1 MSLEALALAL
11 VCAARPAALASV
23 YALLSSSK
31 PERPLAAYVIASAA
45 SSVIAGVIVVS
56 VLNGVGL
63 ETGTSTVYSVI
74 ELAGGIAALS
84 FAAAVAMGRVTGL
97 GQRRGRRQG
106 DSRLQRHL
114 RDPSLRVAAG
124 AGVATHLPGLL
135 YMLGLNAI
143 AAGEPPLVEGLVA
156 VLIFDAIWL
165 AIPAGALLVSLRRPE
180 AARAAIGRIS
190 AWIAAR
196 QRPLLILA
204 FAVIGAYFTVRGSLD
219 LFG

>member
-97 GQRRGRRQG
+97 GSGGGAQG

>member
-84 FAAAVAMGRVTGL
+84 FAAAVATGRIARL
-97 GQRRGRRQG
+97 NRGGGGQG
-106 DSRLQRHL
+106 DSRLRRHL

-135 YMLGLNAI
+135 YLLGLNAI

-165 AIPAGALLVSLRRPE
+165 AIPVGALLVSIRDPE

-196 QRPLLILA
+196 QRHLLILA
-204 FAVIGAYFTVRGSLD
+204 FAVIGTYFTIRGSLD